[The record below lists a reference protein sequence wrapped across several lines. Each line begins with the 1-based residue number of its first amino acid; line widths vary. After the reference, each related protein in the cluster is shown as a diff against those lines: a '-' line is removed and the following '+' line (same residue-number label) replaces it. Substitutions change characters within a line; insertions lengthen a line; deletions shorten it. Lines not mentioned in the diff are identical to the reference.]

1 MCWIEDKIEKL
12 MISTKLKEKLSLSKI
27 KTIKD
32 LWQLKRKDLKNL
44 TFTDQE
50 INELIIALQL
60 EGLDL
65 NREEDYLLKND

>member
-32 LWQLKRKDLKNL
+32 LWQLKRKDLKNS

-50 INELIIALQL
+50 INELIITLQL

-65 NREEDYLLKND
+65 NKKIYDK

>member
-32 LWQLKRKDLKNL
+32 LWQLKRKYLKNL

-65 NREEDYLLKND
+65 NKKIYDK

>member
-32 LWQLKRKDLKNL
+32 LWQLKRKDLKNS

-60 EGLDL
+60 ERLDL
-65 NREEDYLLKND
+65 NKKIYDK

>member
-12 MISTKLKEKLSLSKI
+12 MIYTKLKEKLSLSKI

-65 NREEDYLLKND
+65 NKKIYDK

>member
-32 LWQLKRKDLKNL
+32 LWQLKRKDLKIQL
-44 TFTDQE
+44 L
-50 INELIIALQL
+50 LI
-60 EGLDL
+60 
-65 NREEDYLLKND
+65 KK

>member
-27 KTIKD
+27 KTIKY

-60 EGLDL
+60 EGVYL
-65 NREEDYLLKND
+65 NKKIYDK

>member
-32 LWQLKRKDLKNL
+32 LWQLKRKDLKKL

-60 EGLDL
+60 EGVYL
-65 NREEDYLLKND
+65 NKKIYDK

>member
-60 EGLDL
+60 ERLDL
-65 NREEDYLLKND
+65 NKKIYDK

>member
-65 NREEDYLLKND
+65 NKKIYDK

>member
-12 MISTKLKEKLSLSKI
+12 IISTKLKEKLSLSKI

-32 LWQLKRKDLKNL
+32 LWQLKRKDLKNS

-65 NREEDYLLKND
+65 NKKIYDK

>member
-65 NREEDYLLKND
+65 NKKVYDK

>member
-32 LWQLKRKDLKNL
+32 LWQLKRKDLKNS

-60 EGLDL
+60 EGVYL
-65 NREEDYLLKND
+65 NKKIYDK

>member
-32 LWQLKRKDLKNL
+32 LWQLKRKDLKNS

-65 NREEDYLLKND
+65 NKKIYNK

>member
-60 EGLDL
+60 EGVYL
-65 NREEDYLLKND
+65 NKKIYDK

>member
-1 MCWIEDKIEKL
+1 MCWIEDKIEEL

-65 NREEDYLLKND
+65 NKKIYDK

>member
-32 LWQLKRKDLKNL
+32 LWQLKRKDLKNS

-65 NREEDYLLKND
+65 NKKIYDK

>member
-65 NREEDYLLKND
+65 NKKIYNK

>member
-1 MCWIEDKIEKL
+1 MCWIDDKIEKL

-32 LWQLKRKDLKNL
+32 LWQLKRKDLKNS

-65 NREEDYLLKND
+65 NKKIYDK

>member
-50 INELIIALQL
+50 INGNEKTS
-60 EGLDL
+60 GG
-65 NREEDYLLKND
+65 K